1 LLTSSGGI
9 KRARRHQ
16 LGIKGDVVACR
27 KTPPGVKVLL
37 EAEMNEKKR
46 RTRNGKRPAAPS
58 YPTI

>member
-27 KTPPGVKVLL
+27 KTPQDVNVLL
-37 EAEMNEKKR
+37 QADLDKKKR
-46 RTRNGKRPAAPS
+46 RTQKERDELGN
-58 YPTI
+58 YYLII